1 MEFNQGNAEK
11 SAASFSTPPPYAL
24 DDGRALHSWLRTM
37 RDENPVFLDPATGV
51 WSILRYADVA
61 AASADSGTFSSELWR
76 AYPAEWGK
84 GVEWSQGRLT
94 EMDPPRHRVLRS
106 LINKA
111 FTTKTVTKLVPEI
124 DATTKELLDAVDGQD
139 EIDVA
144 RDLADPLPV
153 MVIAEL
159 IGLPREDRDL
169 LRGWA
174 AALLGFESGDLEGED
189 LVKAIDAAG
198 EELLAYLREHYRR
211 RRADPRD
218 DLFSRLAAA
227 EVDGETLSEEE
238 VVNLG
243 KLLLIGGHVTT
254 ACVLASLIFE
264 LVENPDAL
272 SEIRADDTLIPG
284 AVEEIVRYRPAVM
297 SSLRL
302 TTREIEIGGTL
313 IPAQQFVSLSALSAN
328 HDERQ
333 FPDPERFDIHRQPNQ
348 HIGFG
353 HGVHYCLGAPL
364 ARVEIRIALTALL
377 NRYASLERTAAPPRY
392 YNNPSVAGVKELGL
406 AVRRA

>member
-1 MEFNQGNAEK
+1 
-11 SAASFSTPPPYAL
+11 
-24 DDGRALHSWLRTM
+24 M

-51 WSILRYADVA
+51 WSILRYAHVA
-61 AASADSGTFSSELWR
+61 AASADPVTFSSELWR

-84 GVEWSQGRLT
+84 GSEWGQGRLT

-106 LINKA
+106 LISKA
-111 FTTKTVTKLVPEI
+111 FTTRTVTKLAPEI
-124 DATTKELLDAVDGQD
+124 EATTNELLDALDGQD

-174 AALLGFESGDLEGED
+174 AGLLAFESGDLQGES
-189 LVKAIDAAG
+189 LVKAIDAASA
-198 EELLAYLREHYRR
+198 ELLEYLRKHYRR
-211 RRADPRD
+211 RRSAPQD
-218 DLFSRLAAA
+218 DLFSRLATT
-227 EVDGETLSEEE
+227 EVDGETLTEDE

-254 ACVLASLIFE
+254 ACVLASLVFS
-264 LVENPDAL
+264 LVENPDAMT
-272 SEIRADDTLIPG
+272 EIRHDESLIPG
-284 AVEEIVRYRPAVM
+284 AVEEVVRHRPAVVN
-297 SSLRL
+297 SLRL
-302 TTREIEIGGTL
+302 TTRETEIGGTV
-313 IPAQQFVSLSALSAN
+313 IPAKQFVSLSTLSAN

-364 ARVEIRIALTALL
+364 ARMEIRIALTALL
-377 NRYASLERTAAPPRY
+377 NRYGSLERTDTPLRY
-392 YNNPSVAGVKELGL
+392 YNNPSLAGLKEFRL
-406 AVRRA
+406 AVSRA